1 MTKVILSEPKELLE
15 RRLGRL
21 LDDCRAAGYSP
32 MLEIGKPAA
41 RRQAIVVNA
50 VYMRP
55 LDGSDLSLCSCCAE
69 PYDPVIKSRIAGNYI
84 PINWCPVCR
93 ERLRE
98 GEARQAVYDD
108 NAKRRRGKAFRHLAG
123 VVRARSNLQFQPER
137 IRSAVRLAERISAH
151 PFPGCKFR
159 QIFLAQRLAAP

>member
-108 NAKRRRGKAFRHLAG
+108 NAKRRRGKAKQI
-123 VVRARSNLQFQPER
+123 ARDAQALL
-137 IRSAVRLAERISAH
+137 VRLLKALPKWMHETLEGDGR
-151 PFPGCKFR
+151 
-159 QIFLAQRLAAP
+159 